1 MSVGPPTGPWSRQ
14 CHIVYPRH
22 VAVERDEVLQ
32 HLLRSAQWTA
42 SRSSGPGGQ
51 HRDKASTRA
60 ELSLTLDSL
69 AGLESEIADKLAAA
83 LGLEER
89 PLRIVVQDE
98 RSLSR
103 NREIAIERLAQLVDE
118 ALAPPAPPRRPTRP
132 GRTSRER
139 RLAEKVRRGRDKVLR
154 HPPHDADWQ

>member
-1 MSVGPPTGPWSRQ
+1 MQV
-14 CHIVYPRH
+14 
-22 VAVERDEVLQ
+22 DEVVEA
-32 HLLRSAQWTA
+32 LLKSAEWTE

-60 ELSLTLDSL
+60 ELTVSSESL
-69 AGLESEIADKLAAA
+69 AGLDEAGAAGLSAA

-89 PLRIVVQDE
+89 PLRITVQDE

-103 NREIAIERLAQLVDE
+103 NQEIAIERLTDRVAD

-132 GRTSRER
+132 SRAR
-139 RLAEKVRRGRDKVLR
+139 RAARLDSKTRRGDVKRLR
-154 HPPHDADWQ
+154 RPPPSDE

>member
-1 MSVGPPTGPWSRQ
+1 MQV
-14 CHIVYPRH
+14 
-22 VAVERDEVLQ
+22 DEVVEA
-32 HLLRSAQWTA
+32 LLKNVEWTA

-60 ELSLTLDSL
+60 ELTVSSESL
-69 AGLESEIADKLAAA
+69 AGLDEAVAARLSAA

-89 PLRIVVQDE
+89 PLRITVQDE

-103 NREIAIERLAQLVDE
+103 NQEIAIERLTDRVAD

-132 GRTSRER
+132 SRAR
-139 RLAEKVRRGRDKVLR
+139 RAARLDSKTRRGDVKRLR
-154 HPPHDADWQ
+154 RPPPPDD